1 MNATPMKEAEGNQ
14 MAVSNVIVIYCNVGA
29 YSNDPKLVEWHL
41 SEGKGLYVSNGTYE
55 EITWKKGGTH
65 DMLKLFDAN
74 GNELQLN
81 TGKSWIGF
89 VPAANSANIT
99 AE

>member
-1 MNATPMKEAEGNQ
+1 
-14 MAVSNVIVIYCNVGA
+14 
-29 YSNDPKLVEWHL
+29 
-41 SEGKGLYVSNGTYE
+41 
-55 EITWKKGGTH
+55 
-65 DMLKLFDAN
+65 MLKLFDAN